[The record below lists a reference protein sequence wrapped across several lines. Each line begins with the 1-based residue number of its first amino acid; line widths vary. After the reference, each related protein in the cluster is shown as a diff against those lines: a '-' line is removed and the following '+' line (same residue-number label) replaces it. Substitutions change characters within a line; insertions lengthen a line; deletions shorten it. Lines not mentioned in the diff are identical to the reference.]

1 MTEAN
6 EYGKALFLITEEDG
20 VSDKMLTDVKV
31 AENIFHTNPDYVKLL
46 SSPAVPQPERIELV
60 DKAFSCL
67 DVSLCNLIKILV
79 EKHAIHLFDKVA
91 KAYYDL
97 YDESRGIVRVEAVT
111 AIALTD
117 AQSEALAAKLSTS
130 LGKTI
135 VIKNTIDKNILGG
148 VKLRYSGIQLD
159 GSVKTRLDKFEEAIK
174 ATVI

>member
-20 VSDKMLTDVKV
+20 QSDKILTDVKI
-31 AENIFHTNPDYVKLL
+31 AENIFRSNPDYIKLL

-79 EKHAIHLFDKVA
+79 ERHAVHLFDKVA
-91 KAYYDL
+91 KTYCDL

-111 AIALTD
+111 AIALTE
-117 AQSEALAAKLSTS
+117 AQSKALAAKLSAS
-130 LGKTI
+130 LNKTV
-135 VIKNTIDKNILGG
+135 VIKNTVDKTILGG

-159 GSVKTRLDKFEEAIK
+159 GSVKTRLDKFEQNLK
-174 ATVI
+174 NTVI

>member
-6 EYGKALFLITEEDG
+6 EYGTALFLITEEDG
-20 VSDKMLTDVKV
+20 SSDTVINDVRT
-31 AENIFHTNPDYVKLL
+31 AESILGDNPEYVKLL
-46 SSPAVPQPERIELV
+46 SSPAIPKDERIELV

-79 EKHAIHLFDKVA
+79 EKHAVHLFNKVA

-111 AIALTD
+111 AVVLTD
-117 AQSEALAAKLSTS
+117 SQSEALCAKLSSS

-135 VIKNTIDKNILGG
+135 VINNTVDKTILGG

-159 GSVKTRLDKFEEAIK
+159 GSVKTRLDKFEEALRN
-174 ATVI
+174 TVI